1 MKKKILQKNR
11 LEKVNAQDIL
21 KGQNFLDILDNIP
34 VAIFIKDLKGRFLAW
49 NKKCEEFNQIKK
61 NKILG
66 KTDYDV
72 YPKKVADVFYE
83 NDKKIIKSKKVQEF
97 EEISKE
103 RVGLSI
109 KSLLY
114 DKNKKPYALLGI
126 LTDITKR
133 KKALEALSESEEK
146 FRSITES
153 ANDAIISSNDKGQ
166 IISWNNGA
174 KKIFGYDEKEILGKQ
189 ITTLMPNSLKP
200 LHSKAFKNRVCGNK
214 KVQKT
219 IIGKVVEMK
228 GIKKNGGE
236 IPIDISVSSW
246 KGNAGQIFFTAIIRD
261 ISEHTLLHEK
271 IKKESRL
278 AQRRAAELE
287 ATISSVAD
295 GIAVYDLNG
304 NIITMNP
311 SALRIFGYSKKDFE
325 KPILQRLKM
334 LNAKTPQGKPFK
346 TNDFPIYR
354 ALKGEIINDLEMIFK
369 RNNQDTWIVVSA
381 APVKM
386 PDGQMIGAVIIYR
399 NMTDIKTAE
408 EKLKREKEFSERL
421 ITNISD
427 GIFAFDKKC
436 RYTLWNKGMEKIT
449 GLKKEEVLGKV
460 AFDVFPFLKEIGEDL
475 FFYKALSGKNAVTKD
490 SEYTI
495 SQTGKQGFFDASYSP
510 LFGNR
515 GEVTGG
521 FAVIHEVTERKEL
534 EKRKDEFMS
543 IASHELKTPITTVK
557 VFAQIIRKTIN
568 KQKNKNLNY
577 YLTKMNDQIDKM
589 TELIGDLLDVSKI
602 QAGKLEL
609 RKENFDLSELT
620 KDIVRSMQKMTK
632 HKIVIKGWINNKIY
646 ADKHR
651 IGQVLINLINNAFKY
666 SPDGN
671 EIIVHIL
678 PNSDKVTIGVED
690 FGIGIEEKHKA
701 KIFDRFFQITTDPS
715 ASSGLGMGLYISSE
729 IIKRHKGK
737 IWVESKKD
745 KGSIFYFTIPFSSQ
759 LLLKDTL

>member
-1 MKKKILQKNR
+1 MNKKNVHSSSNKRQTKSNPID
-11 LEKVNAQDIL
+11 VL
-21 KGQNFLDILDNIP
+21 KGQKFLDILDNIP
-34 VAIFIKDLKGRFLAW
+34 VAIFIKDLKGHFIAW

-61 NKILG
+61 AKILG
-66 KTDYDV
+66 KTDYDL
-72 YPKKVADVFYE
+72 YSKKVADLFRT
-83 NDKKIIKSKKVQEF
+83 NDKKVIRTGKIQEF

-109 KSLLY
+109 KTLLF
-114 DKNKKPYALLGI
+114 DKDKKPYALLGI

-133 KKALEALSESEEK
+133 KKALEALAESEEK

-153 ANDAIISSNDKGQ
+153 ANDAIISSNSKGQ
-166 IISWNNGA
+166 IISWNSGA
-174 KKIFGYDEKEILGKQ
+174 KKIFGYDEKEIIGKQ

-200 LHSKAFKNRVCGNK
+200 LHSKAFKNRVSGNK

-228 GIKKNGGE
+228 GIKKNGE
-236 IPIDISVSSW
+236 VVPVDISVSSW

-271 IKKESRL
+271 IKKEREL
-278 AQRRAAELE
+278 AERRAAELE
-287 ATISSVAD
+287 ATIRSVAD

-325 KPILQRLKM
+325 KPVVQRLKM
-334 LNAKTPQGKPFK
+334 LNARTPQGKPFK
-346 TNDFPIYR
+346 TGDFPIYR
-354 ALKGEIINDLEMIFK
+354 ALKGKIINDLEMIFK
-369 RNNQDTWIVVSA
+369 RNNQDIWVVVSA

-399 NMTDIKTAE
+399 NVTDIKIAQ

-436 RYTLWNKGMEKIT
+436 RYTLWNNGMEKIT
-449 GLKKEEVLGKV
+449 GLKKEEILGKV
-460 AFDVFPFLKEIGEDL
+460 AFNVFPFLKEVGEDYS
-475 FFYKALSGKNAVTKD
+475 FYKALSGKNAVTKD

-510 LFGNR
+510 LFGDN

-521 FAVIHEVTERKEL
+521 FAVIHDVTERKEL

-557 VFAQIIRKTIN
+557 VFAQIIRKIIN

-609 RKENFDLSELT
+609 RKENFDLNELI
-620 KDIVRSMQKMTK
+620 KDTIKSMQKMTK
-632 HKIVIKGWINNKIY
+632 IKIEINGWIDNKIF
-646 ADKHR
+646 ADRHR
-651 IGQVLINLINNAFKY
+651 IGQVLINLINNAIKY

-671 EIIVHIL
+671 KIIVQIL
-678 PNSDKVTIGVED
+678 PRSDKVTIGIED

-701 KIFDRFFQITTDPS
+701 KIFDRFFQITTEPS

-729 IIKRHKGK
+729 IVKRHKGK

-745 KGSIFYFTIPFSSQ
+745 KGSIFYFTIPFPSQ
-759 LLLKDTL
+759 LPLE